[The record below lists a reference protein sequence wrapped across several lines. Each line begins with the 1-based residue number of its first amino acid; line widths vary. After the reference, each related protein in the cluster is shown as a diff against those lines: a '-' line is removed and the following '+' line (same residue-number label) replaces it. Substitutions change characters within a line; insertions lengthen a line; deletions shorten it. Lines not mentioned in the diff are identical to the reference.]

1 MHPVKDDLC
10 FRLLL
15 GPGPPKHFH
24 PEPLPGNTS
33 GSTKLLVVYL
43 LNYFGHVDELSMFV
57 LSVFLCVHI
66 FVVLSVL
73 SWAPARILSRAMDAE
88 GCKSWNMN

>member
-33 GSTKLLVVYL
+33 GSTKLLVL